1 MNINSQIISRYN
13 SSTTSLSCNTNYRH
27 FDNIIDSNLNMT
39 VTQLDTGYDSDVD
52 ESTITVNNNLS
63 NYTHM
68 GVNSISDLSSPD
80 FVIYPNVTY

>member
-1 MNINSQIISRYN
+1 
-13 SSTTSLSCNTNYRH
+13 
-27 FDNIIDSNLNMT
+27 MT
-39 VTQLDTGYDSDVD
+39 VTQMNTGYDSDVD